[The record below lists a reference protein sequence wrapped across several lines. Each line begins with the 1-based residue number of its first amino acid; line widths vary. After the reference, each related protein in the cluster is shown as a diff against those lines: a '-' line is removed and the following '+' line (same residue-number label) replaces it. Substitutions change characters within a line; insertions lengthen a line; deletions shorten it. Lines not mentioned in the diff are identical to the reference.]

1 MEYRGV
7 CLEDFFFSYF
17 KKIIRFMFGVA
28 ISGLY
33 LVLVPLS
40 IVSGVSNLECGW

>member
-7 CLEDFFFSYF
+7 CLEDFFFSCS
-17 KKIIRFMFGVA
+17 KKIIRFMFGVE

-33 LVLVPLS
+33 LVLVPLP
-40 IVSGVSNLECGW
+40 IVCGVSNLECGW